1 VRKNCTSNF
10 QAAIGILQ
18 PTLVISQGSGLVET
32 LRGSFG
38 VTHPMSTNLGSNLA
52 SCDLDGNQFI
62 WAALRHPTRNWSKI
76 IQPYFRET
84 VLPAIKLAQA
94 GAEARAD
101 GLTSTAATV
110 IGP

>member
-1 VRKNCTSNF
+1 MRKNYTRHL

-52 SCDLDGNQFI
+52 SCDLGGNQFI
-62 WAALRHPTRNWSKI
+62 CVALYHPTRH
-76 IQPYFRET
+76 
-84 VLPAIKLAQA
+84 
-94 GAEARAD
+94 
-101 GLTSTAATV
+101 
-110 IGP
+110 